1 MSFQVGITQTLGA
14 FSLDVNISG
23 GDGVT
28 ALFGHSG
35 AGKTTIARAIAGL
48 ARPQS
53 ARIVVGDRVLEDTQ
67 TKVRLPPHRRRI
79 GYVFQDSRLFPHLT
93 VARNLDFGAWF
104 ARGQAGTSDR
114 ATVIE
119 LLGLGPLL
127 RRWPGTLSGG
137 ERQRVAIGRAL
148 LSKPALLLLDEPL
161 ASLDHARKAEILP
174 YLERLRDQ
182 PKLPMLY
189 ISHSVAEIARLS
201 SRVVV
206 LANGR
211 VIQQGAAAAVLA
223 DPAVAP
229 SLGVRDAGAV
239 ITAQVT
245 QRDAGDGLS
254 RLDSGI
260 GPLLLPQVQQPVGAT
275 VRVRVNAS
283 EVLIARSRPEGL
295 SALNVLPTTITAIR
309 AGEGPGAI
317 ISLKA
322 GSEHLLAR
330 VTRRSVRELDLA
342 PGVPCFAILKALA
355 IAPEDV
361 GGGASP
367 VS

>member
-1 MSFQVGITQTLGA
+1 
-14 FSLDVNISG
+14 
-23 GDGVT
+23 
-28 ALFGHSG
+28 
-35 AGKTTIARAIAGL
+35 
-48 ARPQS
+48 
-53 ARIVVGDRVLEDTQ
+53 
-67 TKVRLPPHRRRI
+67 
-79 GYVFQDSRLFPHLT
+79 
-93 VARNLDFGAWF
+93 
-104 ARGQAGTSDR
+104 
-114 ATVIE
+114 
-119 LLGLGPLL
+119 LGLRPWLT
-127 RRWPGTLSGG
+127 RWPGTLSGG
-137 ERQRVAIGRAL
+137 ERQRVAIGHAL

-161 ASLDHARKAEILP
+161 ASLDQARKAEILP
-174 YLERLRDQ
+174 YLERLRDR
-182 PKLPMLY
+182 PKLPILY

-206 LANGR
+206 LAQGR

-229 SLGVRDAGAV
+229 SLGIRDAGAV
-239 ITAQVT
+239 VTAQVA
-245 QRDAGDGLS
+245 QVDAGDGLS
-254 RLDSGI
+254 QLDSAI
-260 GPLLLPQVQQPVGAT
+260 GPLLLPRIQQPVGAT

-283 EVLIARSRPEGL
+283 EVLIARTKPVGL
-295 SALNVLPTTITAIR
+295 SALNTLPATVTAVR

-330 VTRRSVRELDLA
+330 VTQRSVRELALA

-367 VS
+367 FS